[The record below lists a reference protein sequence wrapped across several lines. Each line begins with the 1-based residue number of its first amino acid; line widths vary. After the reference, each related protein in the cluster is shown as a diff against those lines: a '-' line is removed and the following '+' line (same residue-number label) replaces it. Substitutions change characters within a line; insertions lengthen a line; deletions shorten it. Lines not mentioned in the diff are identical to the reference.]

1 VRELT
6 RIILHCTAT
15 PEGRDV
21 SVEEIR
27 GWHTSPPRNWSDI
40 GYHYVI
46 LATGQTLDT
55 IMSFSLTGPLS
66 GADRLMLLEPTSV
79 GTIKILLVWSMLAV
93 LIAMATRRTR

>member
-46 LATGQTLDT
+46 PLD
-55 IMSFSLTGPLS
+55 
-66 GADRLMLLEPTSV
+66 AV